1 MIGKDRALKEE
12 TEEKSAEQI
21 AMEAYVVA
29 LCETEIQLFKDRENW
44 KSDSQLTAYFQST
57 PHKAAF
63 GRLMTKAALV
73 SECYNIK
80 GISLELNL
88 TRQSVHRMVN
98 DCLDAGWIEVCTWCC
113 SNGDKDKYI
122 ASQELVKSTDG
133 YADYLIKTLMETGAL
148 DSELLVAAMKKH
160 NLL

>member
-1 MIGKDRALKEE
+1 MID
-12 TEEKSAEQI
+12 TERQKSASKV
-21 AMEAYVVA
+21 AMEAYIVA
-29 LCETEIQLFKDRENW
+29 LCKTEVQLFRDREYW
-44 KSDSQLTAYFQST
+44 KSEEPLTAYFQST

-73 SECYNIK
+73 AECYNIK
-80 GISLELNL
+80 EISETLNL

-98 DCLDAGWIEVCTWCC
+98 DCMDAGWIEVCIRCC
-113 SNGDKDKYI
+113 SNGEKDKYI

-133 YADYLIKTLMETGAL
+133 YASYLIKTLIKTGAL
-148 DSELLVAAMKKH
+148 DSEILVASLIKH